1 MQVFLQFYVLFVISG
16 ILLLTPAKT
25 ILGSHFLKIILGL
38 IAYSGIV
45 RIAGTVYPGI
55 PDFFSWSVFVAH
67 LLFTPAAYLY
77 LRNIVFNRSVDKSD
91 RIHLLPLLIFCVG
104 SLLSYTINGS
114 NNVWLTNSWLSS
126 DFLDKS
132 TAMLNAMLFVLTAF
146 YFGLTLLTVKQ
157 KTINIVTVPSSMPIT
172 HPAIIHAEFLKEHG
186 QDNET
191 IGMHKT
197 TLLTDERIQ
206 QIDEVVT
213 RFLDQ
218 KKPFLQQRYSLKDLA
233 EDIHIP
239 LHQLSAYINK
249 HCGKNFNDFINEY
262 RVQYCKEKIL
272 NDECRNKKLEAVAEE
287 SGFNNRNTFAIAF
300 KKVTGVNPS
309 QFLKQVKSGVD
320 EYSGMYSKR
329 ALDVQE
335 NVYCEI

>member
-16 ILLLTPAKT
+16 ILLLTPLKT
-25 ILGSHFLKIILGL
+25 IFESHFLKIILGL
-38 IAYSGIV
+38 IAYSGIIRV
-45 RIAGTVYPGI
+45 TGTLYSGI

-77 LRNIVFNRSVDKSD
+77 LRNMVLNRSVDKTD
-91 RIHLLPLLIFCVG
+91 RMHLLPFLIFCVG
-104 SLLSYTINGS
+104 SLVSYTINGS
-114 NNVWLTNSWLSS
+114 DNFWLTNNWLTS

-132 TAMLNAMLFVLTAF
+132 SAMLNAVLFVLTAF
-146 YFGLTLLTVKQ
+146 YFGMILLTVKQ
-157 KTINIVTVPSSMPIT
+157 TTISIAAVQTGNHQQPIST
-172 HPAIIHAEFLKEHG
+172 EFLKEHSEESEAA
-186 QDNET
+186 N
-191 IGMHKT
+191 IHRS
-197 TLLTDERIQ
+197 TLLTDQRVQ
-206 QIDEVVT
+206 QIDEIVT
-213 RFLDQ
+213 RFLDE

-233 EDIHIP
+233 EDTQIP

-300 KKVTGVNPS
+300 KKVTGINPS

-320 EYSGMYSKR
+320 EYSGFYSKPS
-329 ALDVQE
+329 LGVQD
-335 NVYCEI
+335 NVYCEV

>member
-16 ILLLTPAKT
+16 ILLLTPLKT

-38 IAYSGIV
+38 IAYSATIRTV
-45 RIAGTVYPGI
+45 GTLYPGI

-77 LRNIVFNRSVDKSD
+77 LRNVVLNRSVDKND
-91 RIHLLPLLIFCVG
+91 RIHLLPFLAFCVG
-104 SLLSYTINGS
+104 SLFSYAVNGS
-114 NNVWLTNSWLSS
+114 NDFWLTSNWISS
-126 DFLDKS
+126 DFLDTS

-146 YFGLTLLTVKQ
+146 YFGLILLTVKQ
-157 KTINIVTVPSSMPIT
+157 RTISIATVQTANQLQATVP
-172 HPAIIHAEFLKEHG
+172 AEFLKEPC
-186 QDNET
+186 QESET
-191 IGMHKT
+191 ISIHRA
-197 TLLTDERIQ
+197 TLLTDEKVQ

-213 RFLDQ
+213 RFLEE

-233 EDIHIP
+233 EDTHIA

-300 KKVTGVNPS
+300 KKVTGINPS

-320 EYSGMYSKR
+320 EYSEMYPERLSK
-329 ALDVQE
+329 VQS
-335 NVYCEI
+335 NVYCEV

>member
-45 RIAGTVYPGI
+45 RIAGTVYPGL

-77 LRNIVFNRSVDKSD
+77 LRNLVLNRSVDKSD

-104 SLLSYTINGS
+104 SLLSYTVNGS
-114 NNVWLTNSWLSS
+114 NNFWLTSNWLSS

-146 YFGLTLLTVKQ
+146 YFGLILLTVKQ
-157 KTINIVTVPSSMPIT
+157 KTISIATVSSISVAHQET
-172 HPAIIHAEFLKEHG
+172 IQTEFLKEQC
-186 QDNET
+186 QDSET
-191 IGMHKT
+191 IGIHRT
-197 TLLTDERIQ
+197 TLLTDERIH
-206 QIDEVVT
+206 QIDDVVT
-213 RFLDQ
+213 RFLDE

-233 EDIHIP
+233 EDTHIP

-300 KKVTGVNPS
+300 KKVTGINPS

-329 ALDVQE
+329 ALEAQE

>member
-16 ILLLTPAKT
+16 ILLLTPLKT

-38 IAYSGIV
+38 ISYSAIV
-45 RIAGTVYPGI
+45 RIVATLYPQI
-55 PDFFSWSVFVAH
+55 PDLLSWSVFVAH

-77 LRNIVFNRSVDKSD
+77 LRNVVINRSVDKSD
-91 RIHLLPLLIFCVG
+91 RIHLLPLVIFCLG
-104 SLLSYTINGS
+104 SLISYTINGS
-114 NNVWLTNSWLSS
+114 SNFWLTNNWLSS

-146 YFGLTLLTVKQ
+146 YFGLILLTVKQ
-157 KTINIVTVPSSMPIT
+157 RTVSIAMV
-172 HPAIIHAEFLKEHG
+172 PAVSHQEAMSTEFLKEAC
-186 QDNET
+186 QDSET
-191 IGMHKT
+191 VNIHRA
-197 TLLTDERIQ
+197 TLLTEERIQ

-213 RFLDQ
+213 RFLDE
-218 KKPFLQQRYSLKDLA
+218 KKPFLQQRYSLKDLS
-233 EDIHIP
+233 EDTQIP

-309 QFLKQVKSGVD
+309 QFLKQVKSGLD
-320 EYSGMYSKR
+320 DYSVIYAKR
-329 ALDVQE
+329 PSEVQE
-335 NVYCEI
+335 SVYCEI